1 MMSIDL
7 QGKVRIENGENV
19 VEGSNKF
26 VRKAAVMLM
35 GVFMLRESGWDGLD
49 LGGVHIDV
57 KLGHDTDMETCW
69 NRVALV
75 DGMDVPPD
83 ILETEPVEGTGEYRL
98 KITATWNEGEVSG
111 TLGEV
116 GFFLAENTSEFE
128 DQDSSVFVGEWADE
142 AESGMWSRMCAADGD
157 FEAFE
162 IDEDS
167 PITIEWH
174 MIFKFK
180 GGT

>member
-1 MMSIDL
+1 MMSVDL
-7 QGKVRIENGENV
+7 KGKVRIENGENV
-19 VEGSNKF
+19 IEGSNSF
-26 VRKAAVMLM
+26 VRNAAVMLM
-35 GVFMLRESGWDGLD
+35 GIFMLRESSSDQD

-57 KLGHDTDMETCW
+57 KLGHDTDMETSW
-69 NRVALV
+69 NLEVMV
-75 DGMDVPPD
+75 DGMGVPPNV
-83 ILETEPVEGTGEYRL
+83 LEREPVEGDDEYRL
-98 KITATWNEGEVSG
+98 KVMATWNEGEVSG

-128 DQDSSVFVGEWADE
+128 DQDSSVFVGNWADS

>member
-1 MMSIDL
+1 MMSVDL
-7 QGKVRIENGENV
+7 KGKVRIENGENV
-19 VEGSNKF
+19 IEGSNSF
-26 VRKAAVMLM
+26 VRNAAVMLM
-35 GVFMLRESGWDGLD
+35 GIFMLRESGWDLD

-57 KLGHDTDMETCW
+57 KLGHDTDMETPW
-69 NRVALV
+69 NLEDMV
-75 DGMDVPPD
+75 DGMGVPPNV
-83 ILETEPVEGTGEYRL
+83 LEREPVEGDDEYRL
-98 KITATWNEGEVSG
+98 KVMATWNEGEVSG

-116 GFFLAENTSEFE
+116 GFFLAENTLEFE
-128 DQDSSVFVGEWADE
+128 DQDSSVFVGNWADS

-180 GGT
+180 GGE